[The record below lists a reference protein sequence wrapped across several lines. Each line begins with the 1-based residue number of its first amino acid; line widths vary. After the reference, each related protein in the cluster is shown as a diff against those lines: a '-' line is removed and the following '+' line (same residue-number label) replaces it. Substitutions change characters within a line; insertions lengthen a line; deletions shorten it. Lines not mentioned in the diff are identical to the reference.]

1 LFTKVYEKYCEIT
14 TFCNESINN
23 LLEKRER
30 KKNKKNKQNEH
41 A

>member
-1 LFTKVYEKYCEIT
+1 LFTKVYEKYCEI